1 MNDPRF
7 LRAEPEKARKGIQDR
22 GGRYLPAVEKYLSRD
37 GEYRALLKTVEEMR
51 AKRNESAKA
60 IGRAMAAKDQ
70 EKAEGLKKAVSKL
83 KAGMQEKEGALA
95 SSDKEIR
102 ELLLGIPNLP
112 HASVPVGKDEADN
125 RVVRGGEKPPREDF
139 KAKDHAALGETL
151 GLFDFGLAAKLSG
164 SRFAVVKGPGARLQR
179 ALGQFMID
187 LQTKEHGY
195 TEMWLPH
202 IVRPEILEGT
212 GQLPKFEE
220 DLYKTGQ
227 LEENKDGSGKSGV
240 YFLIPTAEVTLT
252 NVVRGEIVPEGDL
265 PIKLTAL
272 TPCYRQE
279 AGSYGKDVKG
289 LIRQHQFEKCELVW
303 ITKPEESMP
312 ALEELTIHAEAVLKK
327 LGLPYRV
334 IELCTADIG
343 FAACKTY
350 DLEVWFPGENRW
362 REVSSCSNCWDFQA
376 RRMNARLRRENKKPL
391 ELVHTLNGSGLA
403 VGRIFA
409 AILENFQR
417 ADGSVKI
424 PEVLRGAC
432 GFDELRP

>member
-1 MNDPRF
+1 MNDPKL
-7 LRAEPEKARKGIQDR
+7 LRAEPERVRKAIQDR
-22 GGRYLPAVEKYLSRD
+22 GGRYLPAVEKHIFLD
-37 GEYRALLKTVEEMR
+37 GKYRALLKAVEEMR
-51 AKRNESAKA
+51 AKRNESSQA
-60 IGRAMAAKDQ
+60 IGRAMAAQDQ
-70 EKAEGLKKAVSKL
+70 KKAEGLKREVSKL
-83 KAGMQEKEGALA
+83 KAEMQDQEEALA
-95 SSDKEIR
+95 SADKEIR

-112 HASVPVGKDEADN
+112 HASVPVGKSAADN
-125 RVVRGGEKPPREDF
+125 KVVRGGEEPPKKDF
-139 KAKDHAALGETL
+139 KATDHAALGEKL
-151 GLFDFGLAAKLSG
+151 GLFDFGLAAKLAG
-164 SRFAVVKGPGARLQR
+164 SRFVVVKGSGARLQR
-179 ALGQFMID
+179 ALGQLMID

-212 GQLPKFEE
+212 GQLPRFEE
-220 DLYKTGQ
+220 DLYKTGR
-227 LEENKDGSGKSGV
+227 LEEKKDGSGGSSV

-252 NVVRGEIVPEGDL
+252 NVVRGEIIPEKNL
-265 PIKLTAL
+265 PMKLTAL

-312 ALEELTIHAEAVLKK
+312 ALEELTTHAEAVLRK
-327 LGLPYRV
+327 LELPYRV

-376 RRMNARLRRENKKPL
+376 RRMNARLRRENKKAL
-391 ELVHTLNGSGLA
+391 ELIHTLNGSGLA

-417 ADGSVKI
+417 ADGSVEI
-424 PEVLRGAC
+424 PQALRGAC
-432 GFDELRP
+432 GFDEIRP

>member
-1 MNDPRF
+1 MNDPKF
-7 LRAEPEKARKGIQDR
+7 LRSEPEKARKGIQDR
-22 GGRYLPAVEKYLSRD
+22 GGRYLPAVEKYLSLD
-37 GEYRALLKTVEEMR
+37 GDHRALLKAVEEMR
-51 AKRNESAKA
+51 AKRNESSKA
-60 IGRAMAAKDQ
+60 IGRAMAAKDK
-70 EKAEGLKKAVSKL
+70 EKAEGLKKEVSAL
-83 KAGMQEKEGALA
+83 KAEMQSKEEALA
-95 SSDKEIR
+95 SADKEIR
-102 ELLLGIPNLP
+102 DLLLGIPNLP
-112 HASVPVGKDEADN
+112 HESTPVGKSEAGN
-125 RVVRGGEKPPREDF
+125 KTVRGGKEPPKKDF
-139 KAKDHAALGETL
+139 AAKDHAALGEEL
-151 GLFDFGLAAKLSG
+151 GIFDFQLAAKLSG
-164 SRFAVVKGPGARLQR
+164 SRFASVRGPGARLQR

-187 LQTKEHGY
+187 MQTQEHGY

-227 LEENKDGSGKSGV
+227 LEEKKDGSGKSSV
-240 YFLIPTAEVTLT
+240 NFLIPTAEVTLT
-252 NVVRGEIVPEGDL
+252 NVVRGEIVPEKNL
-265 PIKLTAL
+265 PMKLTAL

-289 LIRQHQFEKCELVW
+289 IIRNHQFEKCELVW
-303 ITKPEESMP
+303 ITKPEESMQ
-312 ALEELTIHAEAVLKK
+312 ALEELTAHAEAVLKR

-350 DLEVWFPGENRW
+350 DLEVWFPGESRW

-417 ADGSVKI
+417 ADGSVEI
-424 PEVLRGAC
+424 PEALRGAC
-432 GFDELRP
+432 GFDEIRA